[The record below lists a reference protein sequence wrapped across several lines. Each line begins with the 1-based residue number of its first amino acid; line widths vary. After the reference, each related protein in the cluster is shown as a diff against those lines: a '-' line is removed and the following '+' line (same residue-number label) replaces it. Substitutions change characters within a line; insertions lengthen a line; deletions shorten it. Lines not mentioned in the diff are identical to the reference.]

1 MEKLREILERAK
13 KPPPKP
19 PEVPVPPNLHELPFP
34 LSLELRL
41 ALANAYRVGFR
52 SRHVETLI
60 YENAT
65 KRAEI
70 SKEVIKEHLLFAKD
84 ALEKIKEL
92 VPNYSEL
99 LSLLDTTTRYV
110 EEGKWTEALKPIRDF
125 RDKFETY
132 LVRK

>member
-13 KPPPKP
+13 KKP
-19 PEVPVPPNLHELPFP
+19 PEVPVPPKLHELPFP

-41 ALANAYRVGFR
+41 ALANAYRVGYR
-52 SRHVETLI
+52 TKHAEGLI
-60 YENAT
+60 FE
-65 KRAEI
+65 
-70 SKEVIKEHLLFAKD
+70 KEYPEAIKEHLLFAKD
-84 ALEKIKEL
+84 ALGKIKEL

-99 LSLLDTTTRYV
+99 LSLLDTTIRYV
-110 EEGKWTEALKPIRDF
+110 EEGKWTEALGTIRDF